1 VFPKDHP
8 FRSVVAMPRDV
19 ALLPIWLLGS
29 SGYSATA
36 AGKMGLGYAF
46 ASHCSPADSAP
57 AMRAYC
63 ENFESS
69 EDFGRPLAV
78 LGVAVVCGK
87 TGEHTQRLVSSM
99 ELAWVRM
106 RSGKCGPLPSP
117 EEAMGYPHAPAERQL
132 ADAYRSMQVVD
143 DPQTVRTRIEEFAEH
158 TAADEVMITTNA
170 FAHAERLRPYERLVE
185 VFDIA
190 TPSR

>member
-69 EDFGRPLAV
+69 EDFGRPLTV

-87 TGEHTQRLVSSM
+87 TGEHTQRLVS
-99 ELAWVRM
+99 
-106 RSGKCGPLPSP
+106 
-117 EEAMGYPHAPAERQL
+117 
-132 ADAYRSMQVVD
+132 
-143 DPQTVRTRIEEFAEH
+143 
-158 TAADEVMITTNA
+158 
-170 FAHAERLRPYERLVE
+170 
-185 VFDIA
+185 
-190 TPSR
+190 